1 MVNDLTLRNAFFPG
15 TVNFSAA
22 MTNAGTPVTLNANGQ
37 ALVDTLHEKMIGT
50 ADTQPDAN
58 DFDFAVG
65 GLVGTL
71 CTTGTGCG
79 SGNRTT
85 DVIKA
90 ACGAALG
97 SAATLVQ

>member
-1 MVNDLTLRNAFFPG
+1 LRSAFFPG
-15 TVNFSAA
+15 SVNFSGSL
-22 MTNAGTPVTLNANGQ
+22 TNGGSPVTLNANGQ
-37 ALVDTLHEKMIGT
+37 ALVDTLREKTIGT
-50 ADTQPDAN
+50 ATSQPDIN

-71 CTTGTGCG
+71 CTSGGACGT
-79 SGNRTT
+79 GNRTT